1 MLLKTNP
8 ISTEYDLKEEIG
20 KGSFSV
26 VRRGVGRSNRQ
37 DYAVKIIDKAS
48 QGLHSIMAIWTE
60 SPKTKGQYPFTGQEG
75 LRGGDRDPAAVR
87 PAQEHHIAKGHV

>member
-48 QGLHSIMAIWTE
+48 QGLYRVTHLLT
-60 SPKTKGQYPFTGQEG
+60 
-75 LRGGDRDPAAVR
+75 D
-87 PAQEHHIAKGHV
+87 

>member
-48 QGLHSIMAIWTE
+48 QLFG
-60 SPKTKGQYPFTGQEG
+60 
-75 LRGGDRDPAAVR
+75 
-87 PAQEHHIAKGHV
+87 